1 MQYFLLIVIS
11 IVISS
16 FGTLVGFGGGVF
28 MIPILVIGF
37 GVPINIAVGSVIIA
51 LLPSSIISS
60 YFNYKNKTIDYL
72 SGIYLEIP
80 TIAGTVIGAYF
91 TAIIPLFISRI
102 AFSVFI
108 ISFSLFSLINKKSK
122 HKSDH
127 PHDSFFHKLNK
138 FGPGVVRNTSYGS
151 YQMSFVILF
160 LFGMLAGIGAG
171 YFGIGGGFLKTPI
184 LLDVFNVPPHIASA
198 TALFMI
204 VFTSLTGS
212 ISHYYLGH
220 LHFGYSIPIIIGFS
234 IGAFSTKLF
243 HAKIPQKNLRY
254 LIFIGLLLA
263 GLSMLIFTLFRG

>member
-1 MQYFLLIVIS
+1 MQYFLLIIIS
-11 IVISS
+11 IVLSS

-28 MIPILVIGF
+28 MIPILVMGF

-51 LLPSSIISS
+51 LLPSSIIAT
-60 YFNYKNKTIDYL
+60 YFNYKNHTIDYL

-80 TIAGTVIGAYF
+80 TIAGTIIGSLL
-91 TAIIPLFISRI
+91 TSIIPVFISRI

-108 ISFSLFSLINKKSK
+108 ISFSSYSLIRKKLDNHSDK
-122 HKSDH
+122 SHKS
-127 PHDSFFHKLNK
+127 FFMKLNN
-138 FGPGVVRNTSYGS
+138 FGPGVIRDTNYGT
-151 YQMSFVILF
+151 YRMSFAILF

-220 LHFGYSIPIIIGFS
+220 LYLSYSIPMIIGFS
-234 IGAFSTKLF
+234 LGAFSTKLF
-243 HAKIPQKNLRY
+243 HQKIPQKNLRV
-254 LIFIGLLLA
+254 LIFSALLMA
-263 GLSMLIFTLFRG
+263 GFSMLIFTLFRG